1 MPASHFIHPT
11 IGIRITVPSE
21 MPPRFLLQAG
31 SALCI
36 LELPTCCCSRRMNYL
51 LIPKELRPIAE
62 KVEAG
67 QRILEADAVALYRSD
82 DLNALGMIA
91 NVLRERKNGNYATYI
106 HNRYI
111 NYSNI
116 CILSCQFCAFAAKK
130 RDAHAFEYA
139 IDEIINAVREAL
151 PLGITEVHMVGGL
164 HPTLKKEWYLD
175 LLRRLRALDPQ
186 LHIKAFTAIEV
197 RHLSQRVFR
206 MPIRDTLETLREAGL
221 GSITGGG
228 AEIFDPIVRDQICRG
243 KETAAEWLDV
253 HRMWHQMGGRS
264 TCTMLYGH
272 IETPPHRVD
281 HLRQLRELQ
290 DETRGFTG
298 FVPFAFEPSQ
308 SHGVLANIKRASAF
322 EQLRNLAVSRI
333 YLDNIDHLT
342 AYWVSLGLP
351 LAQVSLSYG
360 VDDLHGTILEEKI
373 FHMAGATTPQ
383 QQTVAALEHAIRE
396 AGRVPVQRDSYYQHL
411 NGARRIDQ
419 SDEHELVCT

>member
-1 MPASHFIHPT
+1 
-11 IGIRITVPSE
+11 
-21 MPPRFLLQAG
+21 MPPQFLLQAG
-31 SALCI
+31 RALCI
-36 LELPTCCCSRRMNYL
+36 LERQHIVVAAVNYL

-62 KVEAG
+62 KVEAA
-67 QRILEADAVALYRSD
+67 QRISEADAVELYRSN

-139 IDEIINAVREAL
+139 IDEIISAVRDAL

-175 LLRRLRALDPQ
+175 LLRRLRALDSQ

-197 RHLSQRVFR
+197 RHLSQRIFR
-206 MPIRDTLETLREAGL
+206 GPIRDTLETLREAGL

-228 AEIFDPIVRDQICRG
+228 AEIFDPVVRDQICRG

-272 IETPPHRVD
+272 IETPAHRVD

-383 QQTVAALEHAIRE
+383 QQTVAALENVIRE
-396 AGRVPVQRDSYYQHL
+396 AGRVPMQRDSYYQHL
-411 NGARRIDQ
+411 NGAKRIDQ
-419 SDEHELVCT
+419 SDEHELVCA

>member
-1 MPASHFIHPT
+1 
-11 IGIRITVPSE
+11 
-21 MPPRFLLQAG
+21 
-31 SALCI
+31 
-36 LELPTCCCSRRMNYL
+36 MNYQ

-62 KVEAG
+62 KVEAQ
-67 QRILEADAVALYRSD
+67 QRISETDALSLYQAN

-91 NVLRERKNGNYATYI
+91 NVVRERKNGNCATYI

-116 CILSCQFCAFAAKK
+116 CVLSCQFCAFAAKK

-139 IDEIINAVREAL
+139 IDEIVRAVSDAL
-151 PLGITEVHMVGGL
+151 QLGVTEVHMVGGL
-164 HPTLKKEWYLD
+164 HPSLKRDWYLE
-175 LLRRLRALDPQ
+175 LLRTLRALDPH
-186 LHIKAFTAIEV
+186 LHIKAFTAIEA
-197 RHLSQRVFR
+197 RHLAQRIFR
-206 MPIRDTLETLREAGL
+206 MPIRDTLEMLREAGL

-243 KETAAEWLDV
+243 KETASEWLDV
-253 HRMWHQMGGRS
+253 HRTWHSMGGRS

-272 IETPPHRVD
+272 IETLAQRAD
-281 HLRQLRELQ
+281 HLRYLRQLQ
-290 DETRGFTG
+290 DETGGFTG

-308 SHGVLANIKRASAF
+308 SHGILAHKKRTSAF

-351 LAQVSLSYG
+351 LAQVSLNYG

-383 QQTVAALEHAIRE
+383 QQTVAALEYAIRE
-396 AGRVPVQRDSYYQHL
+396 AGRVPIQRDSYYRHL
-411 NGARRIDQ
+411 NGASPVGHPNER
-419 SDEHELVCT
+419 ELVCA